1 MKKKKKKQRILFEMV
16 AMTSQKAV
24 DNVPVRQIEGLHVEA
39 TWRRGRL
46 LKTLGEAMRKDMP
59 FL

>member
-1 MKKKKKKQRILFEMV
+1 MKKKKKKQRILFEM
-16 AMTSQKAV
+16 TLQKAV

>member
-1 MKKKKKKQRILFEMV
+1 
-16 AMTSQKAV
+16 MTSQKAV